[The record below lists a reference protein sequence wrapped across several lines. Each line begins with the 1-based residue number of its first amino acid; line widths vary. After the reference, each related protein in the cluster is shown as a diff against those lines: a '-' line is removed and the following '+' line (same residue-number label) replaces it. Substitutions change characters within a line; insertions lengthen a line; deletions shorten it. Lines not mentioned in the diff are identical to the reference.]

1 MRLQRRL
8 AVVGALGLLCV
19 QACLAA
25 GLKPGVEVLHDVA
38 YGSDRL
44 QRMDVYLP
52 APRRVDAPLIV
63 MVHGGA
69 WIIGDKSMRR
79 VYQNKVNRWVPRG
92 FIFVSVNNRM
102 VPDAD
107 PLQQADDVAHALAEI
122 QRRAP
127 SWGGDPREIILM
139 GHSAGAHLVALLGA
153 DPERAR
159 RAGAMP
165 WLATIALDSGA
176 MDVSVIMHSRH
187 YRFYDKAFGADPE
200 YWRRVSP
207 TSAMTSRAT
216 PMLVVCSTR
225 RENSCPQAAAFS
237 QAAAR
242 QHVRAQVEP
251 EDLSHEQINETLGA
265 PGAYT
270 DAVEKFMAS
279 CSAAFARMAE

>member
-1 MRLQRRL
+1 MRLQDRL
-8 AVVGALGLLCV
+8 VVAGVLSVLCA
-19 QACLAA
+19 QASFAA
-25 GLKPGVEVLHDVA
+25 KLKPGVEVLHDVA

-52 APRRVDAPLIV
+52 VPRRVDAPLIV

-79 VYQNKVNRWVPRG
+79 VYENKVNRWVPKG

-127 SWGGDPREIILM
+127 SWGGDPQEIVLM

-159 RAGAMP
+159 RVGAMP

-176 MDVSVIMHSRH
+176 MDVSAIMQRRH

-200 YWRRVSP
+200 YWRRASP
-207 TSAMTSRAT
+207 TRVLTSRAT
-216 PMLVVCSTR
+216 PMLLVCSTR
-225 RENSCPQAAAFS
+225 RDDSCPQADAFARAAV
-237 QAAAR
+237 R
-242 QHVRAQVEP
+242 QHVRAQVER

-270 DAVEKFMAS
+270 DSVERFMVS
-279 CSAAFARMAE
+279 CSAAFARIDE